1 MKFKDVLI
9 GIVVVILIYIIY
21 VYLFSDSSK
30 KRLIQIHN
38 AEDEF
43 TITRKKLPMT
53 RGQYEYSFSIWFF
66 ISNWTSTSGT
76 KTILFMSDKP
86 AGGINDYEW
95 SLTLG
100 GTVNS
105 LQFNYR
111 TGNKGIGK
119 NSCEIPNIPIQRW
132 TNVIVGVHQRSIDLY
147 LDGKLINTCITPD
160 TLYTTD
166 NESSLLRLTPRLGGK
181 EPPFQGFIS
190 NWQWFG
196 YTLSPQ
202 DAYNIYKEGYKGGG
216 WLSNLL
222 NKYKI
227 KIAFLT
233 DNKEVNSFVL

>member
-86 AGGINDYEW
+86 SGGINDYEW

-132 TNVIVGVHQRSIDLY
+132 VHLVLVMHNKT
-147 LDGKLINTCITPD
+147 LDVYINGKLKRSCIYKQVPKYNTDDLHI
-160 TLYTTD
+160 TD
-166 NESSLLRLTPRLGGK
+166 NGGFK
-181 EPPFQGFIS
+181 GDLSEFKYF
-190 NWQWFG
+190 NKA
-196 YTLSPQ
+196 LSPSE
-202 DAYNIYKEGYKGGG
+202 IYGIYSSGYQTMSLYDK
-216 WLSNLL
+216 LSKLKPKINL
-222 NKYKI
+222 NVSVS
-227 KIAFLT
+227 ASAN
-233 DNKEVNSFVL
+233 DRSVSASSN